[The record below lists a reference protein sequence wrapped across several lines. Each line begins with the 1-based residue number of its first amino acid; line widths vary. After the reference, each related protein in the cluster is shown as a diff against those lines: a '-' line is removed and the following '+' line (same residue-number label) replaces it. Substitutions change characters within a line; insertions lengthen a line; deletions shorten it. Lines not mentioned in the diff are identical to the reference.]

1 MGVQPG
7 DERGDDAHRHRH
19 EGPVPPHP
27 GDHDEFDGVGR
38 PSQRRVVH
46 GRQAG
51 PGGGGDEDRALGPAD
66 PQAGG
71 ESGRDRPGGQTRSAL
86 AAHRVARTDREDLG
100 DGVKEGACQSHP
112 VRLPTRAVRYGGLHI
127 SHPTGCA
134 QPPPHATGDEAAHG
148 RGEYA
153 PPGRG
158 SGQVL
163 QKPAVGDAVEQRLEE
178 LQEQR
183 HRDPDETRGHARQ
196 GGGQKEPGSGQRAHA
211 RHDTRPRSS
220 GADKHVVRRG
230 RTRALDVGCRGYSP

>member
-7 DERGDDAHRHRH
+7 DERGDDAHRDRY

-27 GDHDEFDGVGR
+27 GDHDELDGVGR

-66 PQAGG
+66 PQSGG

-100 DGVKEGACQSHP
+100 DGVEEGACQSHP
-112 VRLPTRAVRYGGLHI
+112 VRLPTRAVCHRGLHVG
-127 SHPTGCA
+127 HPTGCA
-134 QPPPHATGDEAAHG
+134 QPPPHATGDETAHG
-148 RGEYA
+148 RGECA

-158 SGQVL
+158 SGQAL
-163 QKPAVGDAVEQRLEE
+163 QKPAVDDAVEQRLEE

-220 GADKHVVRRG
+220 GADKHVVRRV
-230 RTRALDVGCRGYSP
+230 RTLTLDDGCRGRSP